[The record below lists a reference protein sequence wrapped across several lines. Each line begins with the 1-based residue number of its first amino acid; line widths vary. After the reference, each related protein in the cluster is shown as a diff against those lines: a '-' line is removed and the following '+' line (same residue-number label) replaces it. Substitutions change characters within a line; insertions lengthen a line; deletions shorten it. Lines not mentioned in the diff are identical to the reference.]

1 MATLPTLPFST
12 TLTAAAT
19 TRLNLLSVDEVF
31 VHLTNSRNLGN
42 SHYDAA
48 IISSRSIQSMGER
61 SNSYRKH
68 DTAAIIL
75 KSSSTQK
82 AHVGSYYNGEIVGIK
97 HTQQK
102 QQRADVVFSMIYTS
116 QTFQ

>member
-1 MATLPTLPFST
+1 
-12 TLTAAAT
+12 
-19 TRLNLLSVDEVF
+19 
-31 VHLTNSRNLGN
+31 
-42 SHYDAA
+42 
-48 IISSRSIQSMGER
+48 MGER
-61 SNSYRKH
+61 SNNYRKH

-82 AHVGSYYNGEIVGIK
+82 AHVGTYYNGEIVGIK
-97 HTQQK
+97 YTQQK